1 MNSTK
6 TLSASRAKQILTAA
20 QKTRVLVVGD
30 VMLDQ
35 FIWGGV
41 SRISPEAPVPV
52 VDFERESFM
61 PGGAANVARNLAA
74 LNVPTE
80 LFGAIGNDTAAAQ
93 LKKLLAEQKIGCAG
107 LVANSSRHTSVKT
120 RVVAHKQQIVRIDRE
135 TRDSLDE
142 KLSAELLRALKSKL
156 KNADAVIVGD
166 YGKGVVTQP
175 LLNEIKSLCRERGV
189 WLSLDPKPVH
199 HLNLSNLSLIT
210 PNRKEAFELADLP
223 DEMRNINPF
232 ADKNLMLVA
241 ERLLNELRPAVLL
254 ITLGESGMLLCQRGQ
269 KPFHIPTV
277 AQEVF
282 DVSGAGDT
290 VIATFT
296 LAIAAGASPIEAAI
310 LSNHAAGIVV
320 GKIGT
325 ATTSPEELVKSFVR

>member
-1 MNSTK
+1 MNAK
-6 TLSASRAKQILTAA
+6 LLSVSRARQILAA
-20 QKTRVLVVGD
+20 AAKTRILVLGD

-35 FIWGGV
+35 FIWGSV
-41 SRISPEAPVPV
+41 ARISPEAPVPV

-61 PGGAANVARNLAA
+61 PGGAANVARNLTA
-74 LNVPTE
+74 LDVPTE
-80 LFGAIGNDTAAAQ
+80 IFGAIGNDDAGWKLQ
-93 LKKLLAEQKIGCAG
+93 KLLAGQNIGCAG
-107 LVANSSRHTSVKT
+107 LVKNSARHTSVKT
-120 RVVAHKQQIVRIDRE
+120 RIVAHKQQVVRIDRE
-135 TRDSLDE
+135 TRDGLDA
-142 KLSAELLRALKSKL
+142 KLTSQLLAGLKTILSR
-156 KNADAVIVGD
+156 ADAVIVGD

-175 LLNEIKSLCRERGV
+175 LLDEIKSLCRARGV

-199 HLNLSNLSLIT
+199 QLNLSGLSLIT
-210 PNRKEAFELADLP
+210 PNRKETFELAGMP
-223 DEMRNINPF
+223 DETRHENPL
-232 ADKNLMLVA
+232 ADKNLTLAA

-254 ITLGESGMLLCQRGQ
+254 ITLGELGMLLCQRGQ

-296 LAIAAGASPIEAAI
+296 LAVAAGASPLEAAI

-325 ATTSPEELVKSFVR
+325 AITTPEELLKSFENR